1 MLDELMRLLMAA
13 DLYVQP
19 GTCSVT
25 AQNAICCGCP
35 VILSSRYEGYHLFV
49 QDNGWLVNTEDEL
62 YRALQEFVD
71 CKNQL
76 TDMKIASYKIARKYL
91 DYSKLAARLYR

>member
-1 MLDELMRLLMAA
+1 MAA

-62 YRALQEFVD
+62 YRALQEFVPKTD
-71 CKNQL
+71 RLAFWGAYSNWRTTEPRIQLNTKN
-76 TDMKIASYKIARKYL
+76 
-91 DYSKLAARLYR
+91 